1 MGFDGVAPIAPPRSD
16 GSDLTA
22 NELAWVD
29 FLRLI
34 SNGSDPGPT
43 LRRVQLLRRVLLR
56 SCRPAPIRPST
67 SASMISCR
75 TASTMEQSKSP

>member
-1 MGFDGVAPIAPPRSD
+1 VSRAETGFDGVAPIAPPRTNFSD
-16 GSDLTA
+16 ITA

-43 LRRVQLLRRVLLR
+43 LRRVQLLRRVLR
-56 SCRPAPIRPST
+56 RR
-67 SASMISCR
+67 R
-75 TASTMEQSKSP
+75 RRGMEGGW

>member
-1 MGFDGVAPIAPPRSD
+1 VAPIAPPRID
-16 GSDLTA
+16 GSDLTE

-43 LRRVQLLRRVLLR
+43 LRRVQLLRRELLR
-56 SCRPAPIRPST
+56 RR
-67 SASMISCR
+67 R
-75 TASTMEQSKSP
+75 RGMESGR